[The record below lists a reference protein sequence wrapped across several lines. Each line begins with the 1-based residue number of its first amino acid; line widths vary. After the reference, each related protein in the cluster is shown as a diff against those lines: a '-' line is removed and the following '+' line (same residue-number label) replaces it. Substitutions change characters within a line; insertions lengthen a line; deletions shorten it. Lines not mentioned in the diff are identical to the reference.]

1 MVFIYNVYYRIDY
14 FDDEIYNSPELDQ
27 NKPIYTTAASCLK
40 VPIIIFVQFMHLPGI
55 SYINIYG

>member
-40 VPIIIFVQFMHLPGI
+40 VPISL
-55 SYINIYG
+55 SYYLCTVYAFTRY